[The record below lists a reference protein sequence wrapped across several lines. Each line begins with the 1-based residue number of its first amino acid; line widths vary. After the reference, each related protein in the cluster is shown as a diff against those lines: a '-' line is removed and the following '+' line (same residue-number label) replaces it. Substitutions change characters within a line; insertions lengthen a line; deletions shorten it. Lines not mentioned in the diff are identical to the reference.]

1 MLSGTSIARQASD
14 ILLMDNNFTSIVS
27 SVKWGRNVYA
37 SILKFLQV
45 RTPPPP
51 FPPTPC
57 PSPLRCSRKPQSS
70 AGIAHGGGTVPAVL
84 IALRRAVEYGVRED
98 NVVGL

>member
-51 FPPTPC
+51 FSPQPPAPL
-57 PSPLRCSRKPQSS
+57 PS
-70 AGIAHGGGTVPAVL
+70 AVL
-84 IALRRAVEYGVRED
+84 ESRSHPLA
-98 NVVGL
+98 